1 MVLIMPFAAAFLF
14 VLQSLLLKRLGG
26 RRQDTLTVHAAYMLL
41 VAAGCLI
48 AWAASQG
55 GLQISPATALIG
67 LLYGIDF
74 ALTMIMYAK
83 ALSCGPLSYSSFCFS
98 ASMLIPVAASSVL
111 WGERLSLPQAV
122 GIVLFLLS
130 FYFILVL
137 DARRKGESARP
148 QKRWY
153 GYALGAFVMNGLL
166 SVFGKLQQIAVGGE
180 TAAFLGIGFLSAAAV
195 ALLAAFVLSWR
206 KQKSELAGDGSSQRP
221 ARLLA
226 PKSGFPWMIIAA
238 LAATTGIG
246 NGLVVWLTP
255 QVDGAYLFPTVNG
268 SVIVGL
274 LFASRA
280 VYGERLT
287 AAGWTGA
294 AIGVAAVI
302 LVSL

>member
-1 MVLIMPFAAAFLF
+1 MVLFMPFAAASLFL
-14 VLQSLLLKRLGG
+14 LQSLLLKRLGG
-26 RRQDTLTVHAAYMLL
+26 RGQDTLTVHAAYMLL

-48 AWAASQG
+48 AWAASDSS
-55 GLQISPATALIG
+55 LRISPGSIGTG

-74 ALTMIMYAK
+74 ALTMILYAK

-111 WGERLSLPQAV
+111 WGEKLSLPQV
-122 GIVLFLLS
+122 IGIAFFLLS
-130 FYFILVL
+130 FYFILVV
-137 DARRKGESARP
+137 DAGRKGESARP
-148 QKRWY
+148 EKRWY
-153 GYALGAFVMNGLL
+153 GYALGAFVLNGLL

-180 TAAFLGIGFLSAAAV
+180 TAAFLGIGFLTASAV
-195 ALLAAFVLSWR
+195 ALLASLVLSGR
-206 KQKSELAGDGSSQRP
+206 GARTNRAGERARP
-221 ARLLA
+221 AAALQLT
-226 PKSGFPWMIIAA
+226 PSSGFPWLIIVA

-255 QVDGAYLFPTVNG
+255 KLAGAFLFPSVNG

-294 AIGVAAVI
+294 MIGVAAVI

>member
-1 MVLIMPFAAAFLF
+1 MVLIMPFAAASLF

-26 RRQDTLTVHAAYMLL
+26 RGQDTFTVHAAYMLL

-55 GLQISPATALIG
+55 GLRISPASALIG

-74 ALTMIMYAK
+74 ALTMILYAK
-83 ALSCGPLSYSSFCFS
+83 ALSSGPLSYSSFCFS

-111 WGERLSLPQAV
+111 WGERLSPPQSV

-130 FYFILVL
+130 FYFILVV
-137 DARRKGESARP
+137 DASRKGESTRP
-148 QKRWY
+148 GKSWY

-195 ALLAAFVLSWR
+195 AMVAALVLSAR
-206 KQKSELAGDGSSQRP
+206 KLKSGHAGAGATQGT
-221 ARLLA
+221 ARLALR
-226 PKSGFPWMIIAA
+226 SGFPWMIIAA
-238 LAATTGIG
+238 LAAATGIG

-255 QVDGAYLFPTVNG
+255 QVAGAYLFPTVNG

>member
-1 MVLIMPFAAAFLF
+1 VVLLLPFAAASLFL
-14 VLQSLLLKRLGG
+14 LQSLLLKRLGG
-26 RRQDTLTVHAAYMLL
+26 RGQDTLTVHAAYMLL
-41 VAAGCLI
+41 VAAGCLA
-48 AWAASQG
+48 AWALTDSS
-55 GLQISPATALIG
+55 LQVSPASIGTG

-74 ALTMIMYAK
+74 ALTMILYAK

-111 WGERLSLPQAV
+111 WGEKLSFLQAI
-122 GIVLFLLS
+122 GLVLFLLS
-130 FYFILVL
+130 FYFILVV
-137 DARRKGESARP
+137 DAGRKGASARP
-148 QKRWY
+148 EKRWY
-153 GYALGAFVMNGLL
+153 GYALGAFVLNGLL

-180 TAAFLGIGFLSAAAV
+180 TAAFLGIGFLSAAVV
-195 ALLAAFVLSWR
+195 ALLAAL
-206 KQKSELAGDGSSQRP
+206 
-221 ARLLA
+221 
-226 PKSGFPWMIIAA
+226 IIAGRKRRMGLAAERVAQRIAPRHTPPSSFPLLVIIA

-255 QVDGAYLFPTVNG
+255 KLAGAYLFPTVNG

-294 AIGVAAVI
+294 LIGVAAVI